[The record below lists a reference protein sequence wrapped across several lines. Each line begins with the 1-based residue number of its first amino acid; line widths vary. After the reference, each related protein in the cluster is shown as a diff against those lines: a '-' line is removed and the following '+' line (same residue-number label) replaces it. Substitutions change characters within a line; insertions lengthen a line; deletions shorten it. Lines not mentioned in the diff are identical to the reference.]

1 MTTRLIRRIQAMM
14 MRKRRLMKV
23 TLRTVPIDRVQYLSS
38 SLLEDK
44 AASKLMKEE
53 IVS

>member
-1 MTTRLIRRIQAMM
+1 MIRMRQALM
-14 MRKRRLMKV
+14 MRKRRVMKV
-23 TLRTVPIDRVQYLSS
+23 TLRTVPIYRVQYLSS